1 MAISQ
6 LPSLV
11 PLFVRLVA
19 GEDALPTTGAGI
31 LALRESVRRDLE
43 ALLNT
48 RRPPLSWPV
57 ALKELDGSILA
68 YGIGDIAGRHFEA
81 AAERSAFCTEVA
93 SAIAR
98 FDSRLKAVSVRLTE
112 ESPGRGFGLV
122 IEAVL
127 DTDQLPLALT
137 FGTKL
142 DPALQRMSV
151 EEILS

>member
-1 MAISQ
+1 
-6 LPSLV
+6 
-11 PLFVRLVA
+11 
-19 GEDALPTTGAGI
+19 
-31 LALRESVRRDLE
+31 
-43 ALLNT
+43 
-48 RRPPLSWPV
+48 
-57 ALKELDGSILA
+57 
-68 YGIGDIAGRHFEA
+68 
-81 AAERSAFCTEVA
+81 
-93 SAIAR
+93 
-98 FDSRLKAVSVRLTE
+98 VSVRLTE